1 MRDTP
6 PNDQET
12 SMIRKLIAGLA
23 LVGVLAVGG
32 ASVVSAETSGPSGTA
47 PSAQSDK
54 PVHERRCA
62 LGNRLLNF
70 LQKAED
76 RGANR
81 LEKLKAKQAELA
93 QTDPDKAAKLA
104 DVITKTEHR
113 QSELKEYTDKLAA
126 NVAEKCPAAPA
137 AS

>member
-1 MRDTP
+1 
-6 PNDQET
+6 
-12 SMIRKLIAGLA
+12 MIRKLIAGLA

-32 ASVVSAETSGPSGTA
+32 ASAVSAETSGPSGTA
-47 PSAQSDK
+47 PTTQSDK

-76 RGANR
+76 RGAAR
-81 LEKLKAKQAELA
+81 VEKLKAKQVELA

-104 DVITKTEHR
+104 DVIARAEHR
-113 QSELKEYTDKLAA
+113 QGELKEYADKLAA
-126 NVAEKCPAAPA
+126 NLAEKCPAAPP

>member
-1 MRDTP
+1 
-6 PNDQET
+6 
-12 SMIRKLIAGLA
+12 MIRKLIAGLA

-54 PVHERRCA
+54 TVHERRCA

-70 LQKAED
+70 LQ
-76 RGANR
+76 
-81 LEKLKAKQAELA
+81 KAKQAELA

-126 NVAEKCPAAPA
+126 SVAEKCPAAPA

>member
-1 MRDTP
+1 
-6 PNDQET
+6 
-12 SMIRKLIAGLA
+12 MIRKLIAGLA

-70 LQKAED
+70 LHKAED
-76 RGANR
+76 RGATR

-104 DVITKTEHR
+104 DVITRTEHR
-113 QSELKEYTDKLAA
+113 QAELKEYADKLAA
-126 NVAEKCPAAPA
+126 SVAEKCPAAAPA

>member
-1 MRDTP
+1 
-6 PNDQET
+6 
-12 SMIRKLIAGLA
+12 MIRKLIAGLA

-76 RGANR
+76 RGATR
-81 LEKLKAKQAELA
+81 LEKLQGQAGRA
-93 QTDPDKAAKLA
+93 RADRPDKAAKLA

-113 QSELKEYTDKLAA
+113 QAELKEYTDKLAA
-126 NVAEKCPAAPA
+126 GLAEKCPAPA
-137 AS
+137 AAPTTTS

>member
-1 MRDTP
+1 M
-6 PNDQET
+6 
-12 SMIRKLIAGLA
+12 
-23 LVGVLAVGG
+23 
-32 ASVVSAETSGPSGTA
+32 
-47 PSAQSDK
+47 
-54 PVHERRCA
+54 HERRCA

-93 QTDPDKAAKLA
+93 TDPDKAAKLA

-126 NVAEKCPAAPA
+126 SVAEKCPAAPA